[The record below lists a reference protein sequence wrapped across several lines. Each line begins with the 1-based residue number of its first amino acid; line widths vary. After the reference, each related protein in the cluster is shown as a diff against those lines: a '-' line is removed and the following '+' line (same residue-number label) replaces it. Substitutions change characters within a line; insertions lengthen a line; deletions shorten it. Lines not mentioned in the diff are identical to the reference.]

1 MKTTQFL
8 QKWYVLNPCHFKTLN
23 FVQTVKTLESFSYYM
38 NFTFSQEFTADLK
51 TGIIELW
58 QFQLK
63 LKDVT
68 VLM

>member
-1 MKTTQFL
+1 
-8 QKWYVLNPCHFKTLN
+8 
-23 FVQTVKTLESFSYYM
+23 M

-58 QFQLK
+58 QFQWK